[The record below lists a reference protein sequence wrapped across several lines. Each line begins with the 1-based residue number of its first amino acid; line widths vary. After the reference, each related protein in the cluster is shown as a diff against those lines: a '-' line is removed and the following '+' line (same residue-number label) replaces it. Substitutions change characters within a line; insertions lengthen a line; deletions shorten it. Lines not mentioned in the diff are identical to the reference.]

1 MYVNACVMV
10 KVLCARRLRNAGC
23 NPACADGISLR
34 EEDRKHTRNVT
45 LRRALITRHANLC
58 ICGAILCLDVQLFL
72 RPPSVRISST
82 CPLSKGILR
91 KNVRSWELRPSGQF
105 LSYRRFG
112 TIVGKELPLLAE

>member
-1 MYVNACVMV
+1 MYINVCVVM

-34 EEDRKHTRNVT
+34 EEGRKHTRNVI
-45 LRRALITRHANLC
+45 LKRVLITRHANR

-72 RPPSVRISST
+72 RPPSCRISCT
-82 CPLSKGILR
+82 CSLNEGILR
-91 KNVRSWELRPSGQF
+91 KNVRSLELRPSGQF

-112 TIVGKELPLLAE
+112 TVVGKEFPLLAE